1 MTYVS
6 YAPQGQ
12 FKPSAHYDPD
22 LPETDDKPVLAAA
35 AFLIPT
41 VIWLEVNAV
50 GRIFAPELLLIG
62 LFPFLLLTRGALLA
76 DPLPRT
82 FLMLAFAWLMAQIL
96 TDLIRDTPF
105 RDFSRGWSKIIF
117 TSINFAAIYMLV
129 YGSRKRITM
138 FALGIIVGGYLSFLI
153 NPSDFASRQPWKF
166 GLGIPTI
173 MLVLLITQWRPIF
186 KVFSLPTLLIL
197 AVGVYSMVAGSRSM
211 AGIAI
216 LTALYVF
223 VQQMLGRKRTSPA
236 GFSPVR
242 TFMFFAGG
250 IMIATTMLNTYQFAA
265 SNGMLGE
272 LAQETY
278 ARQSAGSFGVLL
290 GGRSEIFVSSQAVM
304 DSPIIGHGSWAKNRE
319 YVSRIYE
326 LERYG
331 YDITYFASEEGLIPT
346 HSHLMGGWVESGIM
360 GAIFWIWILVL
371 IFRVLSNLY
380 MVREPLSPIVTFVG
394 FLMLWDILFSPF
406 GAARRV
412 TLPFNVVMMMF
423 VWEVLR
429 SSVPKEMLGGI
440 RHRVRMPQRGH
451 PQQNGRPNGAP
462 DGMPPNG
469 FQPNGFQQN
478 GHPPQQNTQPQR
490 PVMQGNRQ
498 LPPGVRPG
506 PRGTAARPGRR
517 PQR

>member
-1 MTYVS
+1 MTSVT
-6 YAPQGQ
+6 YAPPQGQ
-12 FKPSAHYDPD
+12 FKPSANYNPD
-22 LPETDDKPVLAAA
+22 IPETDDKPVLAIA

-41 VIWLEVNAV
+41 VIWIEVNAV

-62 LFPFLLLTRGALLA
+62 LLPFLLLTRGAMLA

-82 FLMLAFAWLMAQIL
+82 FLIMAFMWLLAQIL

-117 TSINFAAIYMLV
+117 MSMNFAAIYMLV
-129 YGSRKRITM
+129 YGSRKRITL
-138 FALGIIVGGYLSFLI
+138 FALGIVVGGYLSFLL
-153 NPSDFASRQPWKF
+153 NPSGFAERQPWKF

-186 KVFSLPTLLIL
+186 RVFGLPTLLIL
-197 AVGVYSMVAGSRSM
+197 AVGVYSMSVGSRSM

-216 LTALYVF
+216 FTALYVF
-223 VQQMLGRKRTSPA
+223 VQQMLGRKRTAPPK
-236 GFSPVR
+236 FSPIR

-250 IMIATTMLNTYQFAA
+250 LMIATTLLNAYQFAA

-272 LAQETY
+272 VAQETF

-304 DSPIIGHGSWAKNRE
+304 DSPLIGHGSWAKNRE

-331 YDITYFASEEGLIPT
+331 YEITYFSSEEGLIPT

-360 GAIFWIWILVL
+360 GAIFWFWLLLLV
-371 IFRVLSNLY
+371 FRVMSNLY

-394 FLMLWDILFSPF
+394 FLLLWDILFSPF
-406 GAARRV
+406 GASRRV
-412 TLPFNVVMMMF
+412 TVPFNITMMMF

-429 SSVPKEMLGGI
+429 SSVPNDMLGGI
-440 RHRVRMPQRGH
+440 RHRHQQMP
-451 PQQNGRPNGAP
+451 QNGRQRGAPNGHA
-462 DGMPPNG
+462 
-469 FQPNGFQQN
+469 QN
-478 GHPPQQNTQPQR
+478 GYPPQHNAPQQPSPMQGQR
-490 PVMQGNRQ
+490 P

-506 PRGTAARPGRR
+506 PRGTAPRPGRR

>member
-1 MTYVS
+1 MTFVS

-50 GRIFAPELLLIG
+50 GRIFAPELLLMG
-62 LFPFLLLTRGALLA
+62 LFPFLLLTRGTLLT
-76 DPLPRT
+76 DRLPRT

-105 RDFSRGWSKIIF
+105 RDFSRGWSKIVF
-117 TSINFAAIYMLV
+117 TSINFASIYMLV

-153 NPSDFASRQPWKF
+153 NPSDFAARQPWKF

-173 MLVLLITQWRPIF
+173 MLVLLLTQWRPIF

-223 VQQMLGRKRTSPA
+223 VQQMLGRKRTSPS

-250 IMIATTMLNTYQFAA
+250 LMIATTMLNTYQFAA

-278 ARQSAGSFGVLL
+278 ARQSAGSFGILL
-290 GGRSEIFVSSQAVM
+290 GGRSEIFVSSQAVW

-346 HSHLMGGWVESGIM
+346 HSHLMGAWVESGIM
-360 GAIFWIWILVL
+360 GAIFWVWVLVL

-380 MVREPLSPIVTFVG
+380 MVREPLSPIVTFIG

-440 RHRVRMPQRGH
+440 RHRTRMPRNGH
-451 PQQNGRPNGAP
+451 PQQNGGPNGAP
-462 DGMPPNG
+462 NGVLDGMP
-469 FQPNGFQQN
+469 PNGFQQN
-478 GHPPQQNTQPQR
+478 GHPPQQNSQPQ
-490 PVMQGNRQ
+490 PPAMQGNRQ

-506 PRGTAARPGRR
+506 PRGTAPRPGRR

>member
-1 MTYVS
+1 MTTVS
-6 YAPQGQ
+6 YAPQQGQ
-12 FKPSAHYDPD
+12 FNPAANYNPD
-22 LPETDDKPVLAAA
+22 IPETDDKLALSVM

-41 VIWLEVNAV
+41 VIWAEFSVV

-62 LFPFLLLTRGALLA
+62 LLPFLLLTRGAMLA
-76 DPLPRT
+76 APLPRM
-82 FLMLAFAWLMAQIL
+82 FLIMAFAWLCSQIL

-117 TSINFAAIYMLV
+117 MSMNFASIYMLV
-129 YGSRKRITM
+129 YGSRKRITL
-138 FALGIIVGGYLSFLI
+138 FALGIVIGGYLSFLI
-153 NPSDFASRQPWKF
+153 SPSDFAERQPWKF

-186 KVFSLPTLLIL
+186 KVFGLPTIMIL
-197 AVGVYSMVAGSRSM
+197 AVGIYSMAVGSRSM

-216 LTALYVF
+216 VTGMYVF

-250 IMIATTMLNTYQFAA
+250 IMIAATMLNVYQFAA

-272 LAQETY
+272 QAQETY
-278 ARQSAGSFGVLL
+278 ARQSAGSFGILL
-290 GGRSEIFVSSQAVM
+290 GGRSEIFVSSQAVW

-331 YDITYFASEEGLIPT
+331 YEITYFASEEGLIPT
-346 HSHLMGGWVESGIM
+346 HSHLMSGWVEAGIVGM
-360 GAIFWIWILVL
+360 FFWLWLLIL
-371 IFRVLSNLY
+371 IFRVMSNLY
-380 MVREPLSPIVTFVG
+380 MMREPLSPIVTFVG

-406 GAARRV
+406 GAERRV
-412 TLPFNVVMMMF
+412 TVPFNIIMMMF

-429 SSVPKEMLGGI
+429 SSVPNEMLGGV
-440 RHRVRMPQRGH
+440 RHRRPRMP
-451 PQQNGRPNGAP
+451 
-462 DGMPPNG
+462 
-469 FQPNGFQQN
+469 QN
-478 GHPPQQNTQPQR
+478 GHPPQNGYPQ
-490 PVMQGNRQ
+490 QHGGQ
-498 LPPGVRPG
+498 QF
-506 PRGTAARPGRR
+506 TANGAPMRN
-517 PQR
+517 QRDGKSVV